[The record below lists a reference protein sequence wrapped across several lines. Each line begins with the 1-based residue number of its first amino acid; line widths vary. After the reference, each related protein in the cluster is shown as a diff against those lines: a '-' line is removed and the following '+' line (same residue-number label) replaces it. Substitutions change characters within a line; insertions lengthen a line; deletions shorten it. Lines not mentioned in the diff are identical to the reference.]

1 MTMADRIAVLHEGKL
16 QQVGAPEELY
26 LSPDNLFVAG
36 FMGTPPMNFLEVS
49 LETTGGACFLH
60 HECLRVPLSPDR
72 AHRIGQVGNRRLV
85 LGLRP
90 EDIKVEPEQPSEA
103 EVYVVEPLGRETLVT
118 IKVRETMLKALAPP
132 EVRLRPGDR
141 VRWHVL
147 PDRVYLFD
155 STSGE
160 ALLVPGW

>member
-1 MTMADRIAVLHEGKL
+1 M
-16 QQVGAPEELY
+16 
-26 LSPDNLFVAG
+26 
-36 FMGTPPMNFLEVS
+36 
-49 LETTGGACFLH
+49 
-60 HECLRVPLSPDR
+60 
-72 AHRIGQVGNRRLV
+72 